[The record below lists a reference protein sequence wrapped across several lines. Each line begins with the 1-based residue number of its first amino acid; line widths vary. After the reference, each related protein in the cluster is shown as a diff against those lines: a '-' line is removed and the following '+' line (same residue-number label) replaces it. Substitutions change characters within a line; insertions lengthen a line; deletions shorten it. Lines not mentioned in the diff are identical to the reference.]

1 MSAQRERMPLV
12 EALAAVRAVRR
23 DDDIVVTT
31 MGTAR
36 EWMALGSHPLDI
48 VFVPGCMGHAT
59 SLGLGLALARPD
71 RRVIVLNGDGSML
84 MNLGSL
90 VSITAA
96 NPANLAVVVF
106 DNGVYEVTGAQPTP
120 AGDRV
125 DFAAVARACG
135 FQSVFRYSRLGEWTE
150 GLPHI
155 LATAGPTFTTLD
167 VAPVP
172 GAKGPRS
179 PGPAGERARRFMA
192 ALGRQ
197 SSREG

>member
-1 MSAQRERMPLV
+1 VSDRRERMGLAD
-12 EALAAVRAVRR
+12 ALAAVRAVRR
-23 DDDIVVTT
+23 DDDIVVST

-36 EWMALGSHPLDI
+36 EWMVLGSHPLDI

-59 SLGLGLALARPD
+59 SLGLGLALAQPH
-71 RRVIVLNGDGSML
+71 RRVVVLNGDGSML

-96 NPANLAVVVF
+96 APANLVVVLY

-120 AGDRV
+120 GSDRV
-125 DFAAVARACG
+125 DFLAVARACG
-135 FQSVFRYSRLGEWTE
+135 FRSVFRYAKLKRWTDDV
-150 GLPHI
+150 PQV
-155 LATAGPTFTTLD
+155 LAARGPTFVVLD

-172 GAKGPRS
+172 GAGGPRS

-192 ALGRQ
+192 ALSTIRP
-197 SSREG
+197 S